1 MKTYQLTES
10 QIRELVDVC
19 YNNSKSETLKWIE
32 KTFEMQE
39 NQSKIIDEL
48 CAKYPNDFE
57 LGMMIRKYS
66 YKKNT

>member
-19 YNNSKSETLKWIE
+19 YNNSKYEALKWIE
-32 KTFEMQE
+32 NTFEMQE

-57 LGMMIRKYS
+57 LGMMVRK
-66 YKKNT
+66 NRIHTT